1 MHEHYPLTEQLWL
14 EWLQDEIDSA
24 DSSAGKKQIEQLF
37 RKAVQDYLSVPIW
50 KAYMEFAKSSLT
62 DPTDGDSSVQHFR
75 EVCEQA
81 LTAAG
86 LHITLGASLWNTYRE
101 HEAQLAAADPTAD
114 TQQQRVGQLY
124 QRQLLVPLADAAQTL
139 QGYRQWEAQLAGATQ
154 PPQVPDHV
162 EQGFKKA
169 QQAVSLRSEHEAM
182 VASDKPADENLL
194 AAFLAYIKY
203 EEAKGDPP
211 HVQLLYERALAA
223 FPVTTYLWQ
232 AYANYMQDH
241 IKVPAATQ
249 QIYTRALRNC
259 PWVGSLWANA
269 LRALELHNAFD
280 EQQHT
285 SLYSSALQAGLQT
298 AEDYMEVVL
307 ARLDG
312 LRHMGTDRMQA
323 LRQGFQQGAEL
334 MQTYFPEYMDR
345 SLRLHAYWADCELH
359 IGKDATAAEA
369 VWENVLRSPMGRYIE
384 PSIAYVTMLV
394 GSGNHAQARHVFK
407 RGYARNL
414 EEKGQVFLCEA
425 WLRFEREHGT
435 ADSYAEACRKVR
447 PFLEQAAAAAAAAA
461 NTEGTAKAQAA
472 AKKAKKLTP
481 EEMKKM
487 RQQADPNY
495 QAKQAAAGTPTPYA
509 DGPSKKGKKA
519 KTAAGQPE
527 AASVTAS
534 KAARHKL
541 PDAGSK
547 PGGAAS
553 THMAAQTAAQAQADQ
568 SAASNN
574 KRRQGLGFAEEQPQP
589 KRAKP
594 TPPDPA
600 AADNTDS
607 VQHAQQAPA
616 NSNPQEKL
624 PSSKVVDEQPSQTKA
639 GLQKQSA
646 APQAAGASSGP
657 PRRHQPAAAAAAAQQ
672 GPLAVFTDEC
682 TAFVR
687 GLDNKVTEAELK
699 QLLAACGQVKDVR
712 LVMDKA
718 TGRPKGF
725 GYVEFGS
732 NSALQKAVD
741 LKDPELHGRKMTI
754 MVSKP
759 PSGGPAGRGR
769 GGPARGFGG
778 GRGDKGRSIH
788 QHERLAV
795 SAAPAFM
802 PRAVAKKT
810 DVGKTPTATN
820 ADFRQ
825 LLHKK

>member
-1 MHEHYPLTEQLWL
+1 MTC
-14 EWLQDEIDSA
+14 
-24 DSSAGKKQIEQLF
+24 F
-37 RKAVQDYLSVPIW
+37 RQRRIASELR
-50 KAYMEFAKSSLT
+50 T
-62 DPTDGDSSVQHFR
+62 
-75 EVCEQA
+75 
-81 LTAAG
+81 AG
-86 LHITLGASLWNTYRE
+86 LIPSI
-101 HEAQLAAADPTAD
+101 Q
-114 TQQQRVGQLY
+114 
-124 QRQLLVPLADAAQTL
+124 
-139 QGYRQWEAQLAGATQ
+139 
-154 PPQVPDHV
+154 HV
-162 EQGFKKA
+162 RSSDQKTIWHPSK
-169 QQAVSLRSEHEAM
+169 QAC
-182 VASDKPADENLL
+182 
-194 AAFLAYIKY
+194 
-203 EEAKGDPP
+203 
-211 HVQLLYERALAA
+211 
-223 FPVTTYLWQ
+223 T
-232 AYANYMQDH
+232 
-241 IKVPAATQ
+241 
-249 QIYTRALRNC
+249 
-259 PWVGSLWANA
+259 
-269 LRALELHNAFD
+269 
-280 EQQHT
+280 
-285 SLYSSALQAGLQT
+285 QT
-298 AEDYMEVVL
+298 ACAPDILLLCVMNCIQSNCIVV
-307 ARLDG
+307 
-312 LRHMGTDRMQA
+312 Q
-323 LRQGFQQGAEL
+323 
-334 MQTYFPEYMDR
+334 
-345 SLRLHAYWADCELH
+345 
-359 IGKDATAAEA
+359 
-369 VWENVLRSPMGRYIE
+369 
-384 PSIAYVTMLV
+384 
-394 GSGNHAQARHVFK
+394 
-407 RGYARNL
+407 
-414 EEKGQVFLCEA
+414 
-425 WLRFEREHGT
+425 
-435 ADSYAEACRKVR
+435 ACRKVR

-718 TGRPKGF
+718 TGRPK
-725 GYVEFGS
+725 V
-732 NSALQKAVD
+732 SACQQC
-741 LKDPELHGRKMTI
+741 
-754 MVSKP
+754 
-759 PSGGPAGRGR
+759 
-769 GGPARGFGG
+769 PARQPCIVQNTRTPHISLSCNTCMLTSA
-778 GRGDKGRSIH
+778 RGDAH
-788 QHERLAV
+788 LLL
-795 SAAPAFM
+795 P
-802 PRAVAKKT
+802 
-810 DVGKTPTATN
+810 DN
-820 ADFRQ
+820 A
-825 LLHKK
+825 H

>member
-1 MHEHYPLTEQLWL
+1 M
-14 EWLQDEIDSA
+14 
-24 DSSAGKKQIEQLF
+24 
-37 RKAVQDYLSVPIW
+37 
-50 KAYMEFAKSSLT
+50 
-62 DPTDGDSSVQHFR
+62 
-75 EVCEQA
+75 
-81 LTAAG
+81 
-86 LHITLGASLWNTYRE
+86 
-101 HEAQLAAADPTAD
+101 QLAAADPTAEA
-114 TQQQRVGQLY
+114 QQQRVRQLY
-124 QRQLLVPLADAAQTL
+124 HRQLLVPLADAAPTL
-139 QGYRQWEAQLAGATQ
+139 QAYREWEASLQGDAH
-154 PPQVPDHV
+154 PVQVPDHV

-182 VASDKPADENLL
+182 VAPDKPADENLL

-203 EEAKGDPP
+203 EESKGDPA

-232 AYANYMQDH
+232 AYAHYMQDH

-249 QIYTRALRNC
+249 KIYSRALRNC

-269 LRALELHNAFD
+269 LRALELHSTCE

-285 SLYSSALQAGLQT
+285 SLYTSALQAGLQT

-312 LRHMGTDRMQA
+312 LRHRSTDQMQA
-323 LRQGFQQGAEL
+323 LRQGFQQAAEL
-334 MQTYFPEYMDR
+334 MQTYFPDYMDR

-359 IGKDATAAEA
+359 IGKEAAAAEA
-369 VWENVLRSPMGRYIE
+369 VWENVLKSPMGRYIE
-384 PSIAYVTMLV
+384 PSVAYVTMLV
-394 GSGNHAQARHVFK
+394 SSGNHAQARRVFK

-414 EEKGQVFLCEA
+414 EENGRVFLCEA

-435 ADSYAEACRKVR
+435 ADSFAEASRKVR
-447 PFLEQAAAAAAAAA
+447 PFLEQAAAASAAAA
-461 NTEGTAKAQAA
+461 NSEGNAKAQAA

-495 QAKQAAAGTPTPYA
+495 QAKQAAASTATAHA

-519 KTAAGQPE
+519 KAVAGQSELPSE
-527 AASVTAS
+527 TAS
-534 KAARHKL
+534 KALAASRDKL
-541 PDAGSK
+541 PGANPK
-547 PGGAAS
+547 PEVAA
-553 THMAAQTAAQAQADQ
+553 THLAAQTAAQAQADHG
-568 SAASNN
+568 AASGN
-574 KRRQGLGFAEEQPQP
+574 KRRQGLGFAEEQAQP

-594 TPPDPA
+594 APPDPA

-607 VQHAQQAPA
+607 AQRAQQAQA
-616 NSNPQEKL
+616 GSNSPQDP
-624 PSSKVVDEQPSQTKA
+624 PSSKVAGDQQQTKA
-639 GLQKQSA
+639 GLQNQSA
-646 APQAAGASSGP
+646 AAQAAGPISGASGP
-657 PRRHQPAAAAAAAQQ
+657 QQPAAVAASQ
-672 GPLAVFTDEC
+672 GPPVVFTDEC

-687 GLDNKVTEAELK
+687 GLDNKVTEAEL
-699 QLLAACGQVKDVR
+699 QELLAACGQVKDVR
-712 LVMDKA
+712 LVMDKL

-725 GYVEFGS
+725 GYVEFGT
-732 NSALQKAVD
+732 NSALLKAVE

-759 PSGGPAGRGR
+759 PSSGPAGRGAGRGR

-778 GRGDKGRSIH
+778 GRGDRGRSIH

-802 PRAVAKKT
+802 PRAIAKKS
-810 DVGKTPTATN
+810 DAGKPPTTTN

-825 LLHKK
+825 LLNKKQHG